1 MRVALVID
9 SLRFGG
15 AQKCTLELCD
25 AFNEAGIDADLIT
38 YREEKSFNLKNIK
51 NHKIIYIPGLS
62 KKFYID
68 YVDRFLNRVFGR
80 VYGFILSY
88 LYSFFF
94 KRQVSLERY
103 DSIFFISDSGF
114 FPFHSLKHRK
124 VFFIAHSYKSIQYLS
139 KRITKDINK
148 FIMQRVF
155 KNKKIICIT
164 SDIANDLKDTFK
176 VKQEDLYI
184 IPNIIDAEDIRKSS
198 KIEVQEFN
206 LLHEQP
212 YLVHVGRHSSEK
224 RIQDLIK
231 CFAKISYTYP
241 DLTLVLI
248 GEGPETQKLKEL
260 SRVLNISKKIR
271 FMGFISNPYPYISK
285 SEMLVL
291 CSERE
296 GLPTV
301 VIESLLLKKVAL
313 CSKLSSGLDDIYG
326 NIRNEYTFG
335 ISNIEQMK
343 MKIEHFLAKKEVDIS
358 LYEHVQLKFSKKR
371 IIESFTK
378 LLND

>member
-15 AQKCTLELCD
+15 AQKCTIELCQ
-25 AFNEAGIDADLIT
+25 AFNEAGIDTDLIT
-38 YREEKSFNLKNIK
+38 YRKEKSFNLKNINK
-51 NHKIIYIPGLS
+51 HKIIYIPGLS
-62 KKFYID
+62 KKFFIDYID
-68 YVDRFLNRVFGR
+68 RVLNKIFGR
-80 VYGFILSY
+80 VYGFIFSY

-114 FPFHSLKHRK
+114 FPFHSLKHKK
-124 VFFIAHSYKSIQYLS
+124 VFYIAHSYKSIQYLS
-139 KRITKDINK
+139 KRITKSINK
-148 FIMQRVF
+148 FVMQRVF

-164 SDIANDLKDTFK
+164 SEIANDLKDNFK
-176 VKQEDLYI
+176 VKHENLYI
-184 IPNIIDAEDIRKSS
+184 IPNIIDAEDIRKRS
-198 KIEVQEFN
+198 KLEAHEFN
-206 LLHEQP
+206 SINEKP

-248 GEGPETQKLKEL
+248 GEGPETQRLKEL
-260 SRVLNISKKIR
+260 SRMLDISKKIR

-301 VIESLLLKKVAL
+301 VIESLLLGKIAL

-326 NIRNEYTFG
+326 NMSNEYTFG
-335 ISNIEQMK
+335 INNIEQMK
-343 MKIEHFLAKKEVDIS
+343 MKIEHFLTKKELDIS
-358 LYEHVQLKFSKKR
+358 LYEHVELKFSKNR
-371 IIESFTK
+371 IIEAFTK